1 MIGQAKGI
9 LMERYRIS
17 GDAAFAT
24 LARASQATNVKLA
37 EVARHLSETGEL
49 LGGQLQHDGHSD
61 DSDA

>member
-24 LARASQATNVKLA
+24 LARASQAANVKLA
-37 EVARHLSETGEL
+37 EVARHLTETGEL
-49 LGGQLQHDGHSD
+49 LGQQQEHDGSQAVPF
-61 DSDA
+61 S

>member
-24 LARASQATNVKLA
+24 LARASQAVNVKLA
-37 EVARHLSETGEL
+37 EVAQHLTETGEL
-49 LGGQLQHDGHSD
+49 LGEQQQHDGNSRD
-61 DSDA
+61 